1 MEIIDIT
8 EEVFTEPE
16 MRMYE
21 HDGWLVVLHARAT
34 EQNRHLGKG
43 DKFKFKGNVY
53 VIKQLELVR
62 ATPDDYLDIG
72 CLRTSNA
79 ES

>member
-8 EEVFTEPE
+8 EEVFEEPE

-21 HDGWLVVLHARAT
+21 KDGWLVVIKARAT
-34 EQNRHLGKG
+34 DASRHLGNG
-43 DKFKFKGNVY
+43 DKFKFKGNSY
-53 VIKQLELVR
+53 VIKQLEFVH

-72 CLRTSNA
+72 CLRTRDA
-79 ES
+79 E